1 MSITASAP
9 TSHIGYG
16 LISELISSDADL
28 NIFRRF
34 TALNA
39 RNILY
44 LQSELVEL
52 EARLEQLDEEANDR
66 AKGNDV
72 WAQPRSWRAMKRRGG
87 EYLETTER
95 VSICSE
101 RYCESVLFVSNSI

>member
-1 MSITASAP
+1 M
-9 TSHIGYG
+9 
-16 LISELISSDADL
+16 
-28 NIFRRF
+28 
-34 TALNA
+34 
-39 RNILY
+39 Y